1 MCWTASRKKTQGR
14 EVNESE
20 GIPKLLNCLLF
31 VFVFCFVLFLFE
43 TRLVCVALAVLNCLL

>member
-1 MCWTASRKKTQGR
+1 MCLTASRKKTQGR

-31 VFVFCFVLFLFE
+31 VFVFCFVLFCFILFCF
-43 TRLVCVALAVLNCLL
+43 VFI